1 MIFGT
6 FLSCCSLS
14 IAAKIIAGV
23 AGSFGFAYACD
34 LLIAEKK
41 LFGGKLGSSGFIS
54 FKTLLLQ
61 WLMLYFSLFF
71 FFYNFLNDTSG
82 RTPKTV
88 SKDWW
93 EETEKKF
100 QAWPRTAGSPVAI
113 NTISRQNF
121 IVRSRE

>member
-1 MIFGT
+1 M
-6 FLSCCSLS
+6 
-14 IAAKIIAGV
+14 AAKIIAGV

-54 FKTLLLQ
+54 
-61 WLMLYFSLFF
+61 
-71 FFYNFLNDTSG
+71 

-88 SKDWW
+88 GKDWW

>member
-1 MIFGT
+1 M
-6 FLSCCSLS
+6 
-14 IAAKIIAGV
+14 AAKIIAGV

-41 LFGGKLGSSGFIS
+41 LFGG
-54 FKTLLLQ
+54 
-61 WLMLYFSLFF
+61 
-71 FFYNFLNDTSG
+71 

-88 SKDWW
+88 GKDWW